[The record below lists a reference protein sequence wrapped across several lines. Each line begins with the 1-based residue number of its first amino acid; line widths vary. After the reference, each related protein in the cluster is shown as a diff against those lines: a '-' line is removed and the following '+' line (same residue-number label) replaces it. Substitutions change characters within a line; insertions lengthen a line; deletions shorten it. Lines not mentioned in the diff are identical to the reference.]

1 MDSQSIQHSST
12 REKNQRFVDAIYH
25 GFRRCGLTSM
35 NPRMGI
41 LKPCCIWWWPWWGA
55 AACGGGAMVGSLGE
69 EAVLF
74 RASAFF
80 SLLAIGA
87 QRSAAQD
94 CQGEE
99 ARLERTW
106 RQDLKGQDRDWKG
119 TPYMGTGKIGGDDG
133 WIVARS
139 AGGAPGSRRRSGILG
154 MKRSA
159 LSGVSWS
166 YQDVGN

>member
-1 MDSQSIQHSST
+1 
-12 REKNQRFVDAIYH
+12 
-25 GFRRCGLTSM
+25 
-35 NPRMGI
+35 
-41 LKPCCIWWWPWWGA
+41 
-55 AACGGGAMVGSLGE
+55 MVGSLGE

-133 WIVARS
+133 WIVACS